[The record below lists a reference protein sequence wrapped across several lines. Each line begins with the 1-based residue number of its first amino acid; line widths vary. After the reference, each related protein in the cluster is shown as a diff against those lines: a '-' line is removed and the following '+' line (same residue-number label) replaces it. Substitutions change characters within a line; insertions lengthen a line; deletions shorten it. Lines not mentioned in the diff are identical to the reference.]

1 MPKGILNVNKEKG
14 ISSARVVSLVRR
26 ALDIKKVGH
35 TGTLDLEASGVLP
48 IVVGKATRVSDYMMT
63 KDKVYETDLILGAKT
78 TTLDAAG
85 EITQKSSKVI
95 GKDEFLAVMNTFKG
109 EIDQVPPMYSALKVN
124 GKKLYDLAR
133 EGIEIERKKRKVNIY
148 DIDLLDFDFPRA
160 KIRVTCSKGTYI
172 RTLVDDIGEKL
183 GTFAY
188 VDNLVRARVGEFD
201 IKDAIKSEDILEISR
216 EDLLKKLYPIDT
228 ALKNFEKIVLDKSYL
243 EKLINGQVVEVEK
256 NYGKIIRVYCEDEFL
271 GLGNSYRENDKNFL
285 KMEKVFYEREDKNI
299 WFK

>member
-63 KDKVYETDLILGAKT
+63 KDKVYETELILGAKT
-78 TTLDAAG
+78 DTLDAAG
-85 EITQKSSKVI
+85 KIIAKSQKI
-95 GKDEFLAVMNTFKG
+95 IDKDQFLETMNTFKG
-109 EIDQVPPMYSALKVN
+109 EIEQIPPMYSALKVN
-124 GKKLYDLAR
+124 GQKLYDLAR
-133 EGIEIERKKRKVNIY
+133 EGIEIERKRRRVNIY

-188 VDNLVRARVGEFD
+188 VDKLVRARVGEFD

-271 GLGNSYRENDKNFL
+271 GLGNSYRENNKNFL

-299 WFK
+299 

>member
-85 EITQKSSKVI
+85 EINQKSSKVI
-95 GKDEFLAVMNTFKG
+95 DKDEFLAVMNTFKG

-216 EDLLKKLYPIDT
+216 EDLLKKLYPIDI

-271 GLGNSYRENDKNFL
+271 GLGNNYGENDKNFL

>member
-63 KDKVYETDLILGAKT
+63 KDKVYETELILGAKT
-78 TTLDAAG
+78 DTLDAAG
-85 EITQKSSKVI
+85 KIIAKSQKI
-95 GKDEFLAVMNTFKG
+95 IDKDQFLETMNTFKG
-109 EIDQVPPMYSALKVN
+109 EIEQIPPMYSALKVN

-133 EGIEIERKKRKVNIY
+133 EGIEIERKRRRVNIY

-271 GLGNSYRENDKNFL
+271 GLGNNYGENDKNFL

-299 WFK
+299 

>member
-63 KDKVYETDLILGAKT
+63 KDKVYETELILGAKT
-78 TTLDAAG
+78 DTLDAAG
-85 EITQKSSKVI
+85 KIIAKSQKI
-95 GKDEFLAVMNTFKG
+95 IDKDQFLETMNTFKG
-109 EIDQVPPMYSALKVN
+109 EIEQIPPMYSALKVN
-124 GKKLYDLAR
+124 GQKLYDLAR
-133 EGIEIERKKRKVNIY
+133 EGIEIERKIRMVNIY

-183 GTFAY
+183 STFAY
-188 VDNLVRARVGEFD
+188 VDKLVRARVGEFD

-271 GLGNSYRENDKNFL
+271 GLGNSYRENNKNFL

-299 WFK
+299 

>member
-85 EITQKSSKVI
+85 EITQKSCKVI
-95 GKDEFLAVMNTFKG
+95 GKDEFLEVINTFIG
-109 EIDQVPPMYSALKVN
+109 EIEQIPPMYSALKVN

-133 EGIEIERKKRKVNIY
+133 EGIEIERKRRRVNIY

-188 VDNLVRARVGEFD
+188 VDNLVRARVGEFN

-243 EKLINGQVVEVEK
+243 EKLINGQVVEVGK

-271 GLGNSYRENDKNFL
+271 GLGNSYRENNKNFL

-299 WFK
+299 

>member
-201 IKDAIKSEDILEISR
+201 IKEAIKSEDILEISR

-299 WFK
+299 

>member
-95 GKDEFLAVMNTFKG
+95 GKDEFLAVMNTFRG
-109 EIDQVPPMYSALKVN
+109 EIEQVPPMYSALKVN

-271 GLGNSYRENDKNFL
+271 GLGNSYREDDKNFL

-299 WFK
+299 

>member
-95 GKDEFLAVMNTFKG
+95 DKDEFLAVMNTFKG

-188 VDNLVRARVGEFD
+188 VDNLVRTRVGEFD
-201 IKDAIKSEDILEISR
+201 IKEAIKSEDILEISR
-216 EDLLKKLYPIDT
+216 KDLLKKLYPIDT

-271 GLGNSYRENDKNFL
+271 GLGNNYGENDKNFL

-299 WFK
+299 

>member
-1 MPKGILNVNKEKG
+1 MLKGILNVNKEKG

-26 ALDIKKVGH
+26 ALDMKKVGH

-48 IVVGKATRVSDYMMT
+48 VVVGKATRVSDYMMT

-78 TTLDAAG
+78 DTLDGAGKVIAKSDKEVSRDNFFEVMNSFRG
-85 EITQKSSKVI
+85 EIEQI
-95 GKDEFLAVMNTFKG
+95 
-109 EIDQVPPMYSALKVN
+109 PPMYSALKVN

-148 DIDLLDFDFPRA
+148 DIDLLDFDFPKAR
-160 KIRVTCSKGTYI
+160 IRVTCSKGTYI

-188 VDNLVRARVGEFD
+188 VDELIRVGVGDFD
-201 IKDAIKSEDILEISR
+201 IKDAIKSEDLLQISK
-216 EDLLKKLYPIDT
+216 EDLAKMLYPIDT
-228 ALKNFEKIVLDKSYL
+228 ALKDFDNIKLDEKYL
-243 EKLINGQVVEVEK
+243 ENLVNGQVVEVEK
-256 NYGKIIRVYCEDEFL
+256 YYGKIIRVYCGDDFI
-271 GLGNSYRENDKNFL
+271 GLGNNYNENGKNFL

-299 WFK
+299 

>member
-63 KDKVYETDLILGAKT
+63 KDKVYETELILGAKT
-78 TTLDAAG
+78 DTLDAAG
-85 EITQKSSKVI
+85 KIIAKSQKI
-95 GKDEFLAVMNTFKG
+95 IDKDQFLETMNTFIG
-109 EIDQVPPMYSALKVN
+109 EIEQIPPMYSALKVN
-124 GKKLYDLAR
+124 GQKLYDLAR
-133 EGIEIERKKRKVNIY
+133 EGIEIERKRRRVNIY

-183 GTFAY
+183 STFAY

-299 WFK
+299 

>member
-183 GTFAY
+183 NTFAY

-271 GLGNSYRENDKNFL
+271 GLGNNYGENDKNFL

-299 WFK
+299 